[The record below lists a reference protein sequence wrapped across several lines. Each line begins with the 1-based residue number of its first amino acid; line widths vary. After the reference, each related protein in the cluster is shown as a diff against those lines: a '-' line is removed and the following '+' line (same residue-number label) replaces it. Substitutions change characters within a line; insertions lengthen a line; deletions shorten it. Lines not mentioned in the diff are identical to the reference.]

1 MRSLWTPTGRW
12 FLVAAVLT
20 GVLLGLS
27 ACGGSSSEDRVLTLP
42 ADDPSISAA
51 RRQSQDHWSEFVA
64 SFHDQPRLIHSVKAS
79 LPAKDGSRELI
90 WVHVTKIDGARVDGT
105 LDNDPVGDLGLK
117 YGDEVSVGRQQIDD
131 WAVFDNGKVVLGG
144 YSFAPDEGATTT
156 TG

>member
-27 ACGGSSSEDRVLTLP
+27 ACGGSSSKDDVSTLP
-42 ADDPSISAA
+42 ADDPSITAA
-51 RRQSQDHWSEFVA
+51 RQQSQAHWSEFVA
-64 SFHDQPRLIHSVKAS
+64 SFQDQPTLTHSVKAS

-90 WVHVTKIDGARVDGT
+90 WVHVTKIDGDTVDGT

-117 YGDEVSVGRQQIDD
+117 YGDEVSVDRKQIDD

-144 YSFAPDEGATTT
+144 YSFAPDESGTTT